1 MKWCSAEMEEKG
13 DEAYFVEAK
22 DRQWINNRGLSS
34 MTTGRKKKFTFFCG
48 SELVSYPANKQRP
61 KRSRAILKMRG

>member
-34 MTTGRKKKFTFFCG
+34 MTTGRKKNLHFFVALSYCHIQPI
-48 SELVSYPANKQRP
+48 SNVQKDPELS
-61 KRSRAILKMRG
+61 